1 MNVGWRYDSTRHALA
16 ARGVR
21 TGSFYSLRLKLLQKK
36 GPVTL
41 YHGTAAK
48 NVPGIMEKGLVSGK
62 SKFGFQD
69 PNIYLTPSVR
79 TASGYAHLHGD
90 DEEVFG
96 QGAVLKVKIPVETIV
111 EDEGGFKQFVDG
123 YPVDAKD
130 LHALVT
136 RVPVQASDV
145 VVLPRAE
152 RLFRDA
158 KESEQSASGFDDRE
172 LKALNDARKKNVEVF
187 MNKYFARKSNDWES
201 GPKNET
207 PGQYI
212 KRNMESTQKGD
223 GLEKF
228 EHSVKRLFSHPIK
241 DLDGEW
247 TEYTRIA
254 DNDAY
259 GPAGRAEPLSKDL
272 MGRTIQRGAALFGR
286 VATQANVEPLI
297 DKEKGRGFREAIMD
311 IEFGRRLD

>member
-48 NVPGIMEKGLVSGK
+48 NVPGIMEKGLVSGR

-96 QGAVLKVKIPVETIV
+96 KGAVLKVKIPVETII
-111 EDEGGFKQFVDG
+111 EDEGGFKNFIEG

-136 RVPVQASDV
+136 RVPVSAKDV
-145 VVLPRAE
+145 VVLPRKE
-152 RLFRDA
+152 VLFRDA
-158 KESEQSASGFDDRE
+158 KEAEQSAAGFDNME
-172 LKALNDARKKNVEVF
+172 LKALNDAKRKNVEVF
-187 MNKYFARKSNDWES
+187 MNKYFARKKEDWIGS
-201 GPKNET
+201 KSET

-212 KRNMESTQKGD
+212 RRNMESTQKGD
-223 GLEKF
+223 GLKKF
-228 EHSVKRLFSHPIK
+228 EKGVVKTLFSPKK
-241 DLDGEW
+241 DLDEEW
-247 TEYTRIA
+247 QEYTQVA
-254 DNDAY
+254 NGKKEELSNDV
-259 GPAGRAEPLSKDL
+259 

-286 VATQANVEPLI
+286 VATFSNVEPLI
-297 DKEKGRGFREAIMD
+297 DREQGRTFREAAMD
-311 IEFGRRLD
+311 IEFGRRLS